1 MTRVMLAWEA
11 GAGRGHVVTLARVA
25 RALQGVAECDAAL
38 GWMDHAAELAPW
50 CAKVFPGVALPLDR
64 AARKARN
71 APPNATWAD
80 YLLDCG
86 FANGERLHRNVAW
99 WLDTFARRDIGLL
112 VADYSPCALMAAQI
126 AGIPA
131 LAIGTGY
138 GIPPADLPEYPV
150 FLPEYAVREAD
161 EGELAATVN
170 QALAPLGFAPIDRL
184 PQIYRRS
191 GDLLR
196 TLPMLDPYADR
207 RPHIDGHSGGYLP
220 PVADYARISDG
231 SGDELFCY
239 FSTSEFEN
247 VGLIDALAQC
257 GLPLRAFLPGAT
269 REVRSRLEAAG
280 AILEDKPVPVSDIAR
295 RSRAV
300 FNSGQHGILCL
311 SLAAGLPQ
319 LCLPQHLEQL
329 YHARR
334 AEEAGVAKVAW
345 PRGSSAEAIGE
356 ALGAVWNDRDMAERA
371 RETARDVASLFVA
384 DDQDV
389 LRQQILPWL

>member
-25 RALQGVAECDAAL
+25 RALQGMAECDAAL
-38 GWMDHAAELAPW
+38 GWMDHATEIAPW
-50 CAKVFPGVALPLDR
+50 CDRVFPGVALPLDR
-64 AARKARN
+64 AAHKARN

-86 FANGERLHRNVAW
+86 FANGDRLHRNVAW

-112 VADYSPCALMAAQI
+112 IADYAPCALMAAQI
-126 AGIPA
+126 AGIPS

-138 GIPPADLPEYPV
+138 GIPPAELAEFPI
-150 FLPEYAVREAD
+150 FLPEYSVREVD
-161 EGELAATVN
+161 EGEMAGTVN
-170 QALAPLGFAPIDRL
+170 RALAPLGFAPIDSL

-207 RPHIDGHSGGYLP
+207 RGGGYLP
-220 PVADYARISDG
+220 PVADYARIGDG
-231 SGDELFCY
+231 TGEELFCY

-247 VGLIDALAQC
+247 PALVEALANC
-257 GLPLRAFLPGAT
+257 GLPLRCFLPAAPP
-269 REVRSRLEAAG
+269 EVRARLEAVG
-280 AILEDKPVPVSDIAR
+280 AILEDRPVPVADIAR

-334 AEEAGVAKVAW
+334 AEEAGVARVAW
-345 PRGSSAEAIGE
+345 PRGIAAEAIGD
-356 ALGAVWNDRDMAERA
+356 ALQALWNDSGMAAQARA
-371 RETARDVASLFVA
+371 VARDVAPLFVA
-384 DDQDV
+384 DDAEM
-389 LRQQILPWL
+389 LRQRIAPWL